1 MLAAVFSR
9 VVAALVSLPTVP
21 IHQGHQAL
29 PSWVPQR
36 VADLLTNGPRAG
48 PTLPPGLWN
57 QLYSW
62 WPGVRSVTT
71 PAAPPIVQT
80 TLYALGVLIIL
91 GTVRQIQARR
101 RAGRV
106 DLDSVVDAPEPSQ
119 RRPADRRTHGH
130 PGGSHR
136 PTWSRRRKTSD
147 TAATAHSPGSRP
159 ASDTDGRQEE
169 TPAADDGVDT
179 PTASDT
185 DVDAATDG
193 DSRSAQA
200 SGEQIDASPD
210 TETAPTQT
218 ADTQPQDDDEDE
230 DEHEHEAD
238 TPSPS
243 PSRTP
248 SGSESGSDP
257 DSQADASTTRPASE
271 GTAASEETAASGDA
285 AANEAE
291 TGENAKIDSA
301 SLEGAEK
308 PSTSTD
314 GKQTSTDAGT
324 ADGDESKR
332 EDNTASM
339 EDSGATDSPDVTG
352 RTEASGSQEDA
363 LIDTDPTT
371 ATRPTPESEPE
382 NTDLETDAASMH
394 SETDTAPTRGG
405 ILVRLRRWLPGE
417 AADDDSAP
425 DAETDVGAGAEARA
439 DSGGKTD
446 AEAEG
451 TASGELEA
459 ESPIDSAA
467 DTSPATAT
475 ESQRATSEPAAPET
489 TPDTV
494 PETPDEIA
502 EAHQRLV
509 APDSINW
516 DLREPKVGEQYAKTL
531 HITDFPD
538 YPKDGYLHELFEVT
552 DAEFDMTLYFRPRNQ
567 NRTRERLKRRAD
579 DLGAK
584 SKITEGA
591 GSGYLA
597 TEAMKMRAGHNAME
611 RGVRAFSTAGY
622 ISIRG
627 DTVEDL
633 RANEA
638 TLRRV
643 LTDDAQ
649 ASLDVRTTYGK
660 QDVLLQSASPLGP
673 DIAARRNAT
682 RYSHI
687 QLAGGLAATLSSFED
702 PSLMESGGVEHG
714 RHKDLKTPIVV
725 DPFKRENGFSKMV
738 FADQGGGKSHSQKA
752 TFLRMMTQRDDC
764 IGIILEPLGNWEGV
778 AEAMDAEHIVVG
790 GDKQINPL
798 DIQPLSSHARE
809 RMRPDEAP
817 LKDKKAGVMGWLRNY
832 FRLRGLELGDE
843 LVTLDS
849 ALDDAYAR
857 RGIYEGEYD
866 TFRNASPTIG
876 EDLYHEL
883 KKRERS
889 PEDYADTD
897 YEVEQI
903 KQSAAWLRR
912 QLRPFNSGQFSA
924 LGGASDVDL
933 SGSDIIYLDLGQ
945 EEGGDISDQAAL
957 TMQLLIDRVYQRA
970 KQTQKK
976 TVFCIDEFHYI
987 SDNAV
992 NLKFM
997 ETLLRHHRHH
1007 EISPWLITQTVD
1019 EFLDNAIADRILKL
1033 TTMTQFHHI
1042 DSFGAE
1048 QAEPFDLSRPMQEY
1062 VRNAAPGSEDLGYSD
1077 GLIGIDGEW
1086 RRMEVVTL
1094 PEEKRVIEYD
1104 ADLDTPADLPDPE
1117 DIYAELPAAQPP
1129 TGTGGVDPDGRDP
1142 NDGYILSWG
1151 GDD

>member
-1 MLAAVFSR
+1 MLAAVLSQ
-9 VVAALVSLPTVP
+9 VVATLVSLPAVP
-21 IHQGHQAL
+21 IHQGHQAF
-29 PSWVPQR
+29 PPWVPQR
-36 VADLLTNGPRAG
+36 LADLLANSPRVGPA
-48 PTLPPGLWN
+48 LPPGLWN
-57 QLYSW
+57 QLYGW
-62 WPGVRSVTT
+62 WPGVGSVAT
-71 PAAPPIVQT
+71 PTAPPVAQT
-80 TLYALGVLIIL
+80 ALYALGILIAL
-91 GTVRQIQARR
+91 GVVRQIQARR

-106 DLDSVVDAPEPSQ
+106 DLDAVVDAPEPSQ
-119 RRPADRRTHGH
+119 RRPADRRTHGR
-130 PGGSHR
+130 PKGSHR
-136 PTWSRRRKTSD
+136 PTWSRRRETSD
-147 TAATAHSPGSRP
+147 TVATAHSSGSRSTP
-159 ASDTDGRQEE
+159 DTDERQEE

-179 PTASDT
+179 PTTSDT
-185 DVDAATDG
+185 DVDATTSV
-193 DSRSAQA
+193 DSDSAQA
-200 SGEQIDASPD
+200 SGEQTNASLDA
-210 TETAPTQT
+210 ETAPTQI
-218 ADTQPQDDDEDE
+218 ADTQPQNDDKDGDEDE
-230 DEHEHEAD
+230 PEAD
-238 TPSPS
+238 TSSPS

-248 SGSESGSDP
+248 SDSESESDP
-257 DSQADASTTRPASE
+257 ESQADASTTQP
-271 GTAASEETAASGDA
+271 ASEETAASGDT
-285 AANEAE
+285 AANGAE
-291 TGENAKIDSA
+291 TGEHDEIDSA
-301 SLEGAEK
+301 SLEGAET
-308 PSTSTD
+308 PSTSAD
-314 GKQTSTDAGT
+314 GKQTSTDADT
-324 ADGDESKR
+324 ANGDESNR
-332 EDNTASM
+332 EDDTASI
-339 EDSGATDSPDVTG
+339 EDSGATDSPNVTG
-352 RTEASGSQEDA
+352 RTAASGSQKDA
-363 LIDTDPTT
+363 LPDTDLTT
-371 ATRPTPESEPE
+371 ATRPAPETEPESESE
-382 NTDLETDAASMH
+382 NTDSETDAASVD
-394 SETDTAPTRGG
+394 SETDTASTRGG
-405 ILVRLRRWLPGE
+405 ILARLRGWLPGGT
-417 AADDDSAP
+417 AADDSAP
-425 DAETDVGAGAEARA
+425 DAETDVTAGAEARA
-439 DSGGKTD
+439 DAGGKTGV
-446 AEAEG
+446 EAEG
-451 TASGELEA
+451 TAGGELEA
-459 ESPIDSAA
+459 ESSIDSPTDASLSTDA
-467 DTSPATAT
+467 EAQPATA
-475 ESQRATSEPAAPET
+475 EPAASET
-489 TPDTV
+489 TPDTI

-516 DLREPKVGEQYAKTL
+516 DLREPKIGEQYAKTL

-597 TEAMKMRAGHNAME
+597 TEATKMRAGHNAME

-633 RANEA
+633 RANES

-649 ASLDVRTTYGK
+649 ASLNVRTTYGK

-752 TFLRMMTQRDDC
+752 TFLRMLTQRDDC

-778 AEAMDAEHIVVG
+778 AEAMNAEHIVVG

-798 DIQPLSSHARE
+798 DIQPLSAHARE

-832 FRLRGLELGDE
+832 FRLRGLELDDE
-843 LVTLDS
+843 LVTLES

-857 RGIYEGEYD
+857 RGIYEGKYD

-876 EDLYHEL
+876 EDLYREL

-897 YEVEQI
+897 YEVDQI
-903 KQSAAWLRR
+903 EQSAAWLRR
-912 QLRPFNSGQFSA
+912 QLRPFKSGQFSA

-957 TMQLLIDRVYQRA
+957 TMQLLIDLVYQRA

-992 NLKFM
+992 NLEFM

-1042 DSFGAE
+1042 DSFGVE
-1048 QAEPFDLSRPMQEY
+1048 QAEPFDLSPTMQQY
-1062 VRNAAPGSEDLGYSD
+1062 VRNAAPGSVDLGYSD
-1077 GLIGIDGEW
+1077 ALIGIDGEW

-1104 ADLDTPADLPDPE
+1104 ADLNTPADLPDPE
-1117 DIYAELPAAQPP
+1117 DIYAELPAARPS
-1129 TGTGGVDPDGRDP
+1129 TGTGRVDSDGRDP